1 MIQVAAA
8 MALVGQAALLGIGM
22 LWLGGFVCEPA
33 RKALL
38 WVRQAFQGIEVWSA
52 FLVALLATSGSLFFS
67 EYSGF
72 IPCHLCWLQRYCMY
86 PLVLILPAAALWPKQ
101 WLLKAALIVPVAGL
115 GISVWHRYVE
125 ANPAAGSQ
133 GCRKGGGCA
142 VNWLEGLAPFDFIT
156 IPTLSMTAFALIIVF
171 LLAAIFSPSRSS
183 FPQVSR

>member
-1 MIQVAAA
+1 

-101 WLLKAALIVPVAGL
+101 WLVKAALIVPVAGL

-133 GCRKGGGCA
+133 GCRKGASQARETCCQDCRKGREACCQDCCQRGCQA
-142 VNWLEGLAPFDFIT
+142 REDCCQGCCQ
-156 IPTLSMTAFALIIVF
+156 
-171 LLAAIFSPSRSS
+171 RGC
-183 FPQVSR
+183 